1 MRVVPTDDGALAV
14 SPEAVTT
21 VREEITAFIG
31 STVADAGADRA
42 VVPLDGGVASAVVA
56 TLAVDALGAEHV
68 DALVMPAHL
77 SGEAAAR
84 DAETLA
90 EALGVEARR
99 IQLQPLLAAFRETM
113 DAAGAAADDVL
124 AVENALARFR
134 MACAYYVANTN
145 DGLVL
150 GSGTRTERLLGS
162 VTKHG
167 DVGVDALPL
176 GSHYHTEVCALADAL
191 GVPDAVTHR
200 SRGVDT
206 GPTDAEQLGVDD
218 RTLDELLA
226 VVVDGEQP
234 PDEVA
239 ERVGVAHETV
249 ERVRSW
255 HDATTH
261 KRRPPATPSVGRR

>member
-1 MRVVPTDDGALAV
+1 MPTDDGLLAV
-14 SPEAVTT
+14 SPEAVATI
-21 VREEITAFIG
+21 REEITAFIG
-31 STVADAGADRA
+31 SAVADAGADRA

-56 TLAVDALGAEHV
+56 ALAADALGPENV

-77 SGEAAAR
+77 SGEAEAR
-84 DAETLA
+84 DAETIA
-90 EALGVEARR
+90 SALGVKKRR

-113 DAAGAAADDVL
+113 GAAGAPADDLL

-134 MACAYYVANTN
+134 MACAYYVANTGN
-145 DGLVL
+145 GFVL
-150 GSGTRTERLLGS
+150 GSATRTERLLGS

-167 DVGVDALPL
+167 DVGADALPL
-176 GSHYHTEVCALADAL
+176 GAHYHTEVCALADAL
-191 GVPDAVTHR
+191 GVPDAVTEQ
-200 SRGVDT
+200 SRGFGS

-226 VVVDGEQP
+226 ALVDATQP

-239 ERVGVAHETV
+239 DRVGVDHETV

-255 HDATTH
+255 HDTTAH
-261 KRRPPATPSVGRR
+261 KRQPPVTPSVGRR